1 MVTHEIVSGGHLHRV
16 VVTRGSAGWEVRVER
31 DNELVR
37 TSTHSDWHKVER
49 AIRVADE
56 SVGASGPTGSHSTN
70 R

>member
-16 VVTRGSAGWEVRVER
+16 VVTRGAAGWEVRVER

-49 AIRVADE
+49 AVRVAD
-56 SVGASGPTGSHSTN
+56 ASAGVPEPADPHSTN